1 MADNIT
7 GRDFSNASVTLATKE
22 IAAGIH
28 AGKFVLIDPTTPANN
43 QAVSATG
50 AAKVDGSSVTQPISA
65 TALPLPAGA
74 STETTLAALNI
85 KTPALGIA
93 APSASSPVTLP
104 NDVVVG
110 AAASIAAVN
119 IDLLTGGASGWLDV
133 SNYHAATILIV
144 MGAGISAGAYFFEQT
159 NDTAAA
165 PNGVP
170 WAVEE
175 TTVLTPTPNIAA
187 INAVAST
194 SRMFGG
200 PIQCKFVRARAST
213 AFVGGTIQAVGVFSQ
228 LPYMRMVQ
236 TIHQATAANL
246 NFTLAGGGLGA
257 SANLIG
263 DVGVQYR
270 ASATG
275 GATVAKILSAASTN
289 ATSVKATSG
298 RVVGYHLTNTTAA
311 IKYFR
316 LYNLA
321 VAPTV
326 GTSAPL
332 SVIPISANSSAIV
345 SIPGGIAFATG
356 ISYAITGAAADLDAT
371 AVAANDVVGS
381 IFYA

>member
-1 MADNIT
+1 MTDNVT
-7 GRDFSNASVTLATKE
+7 GRDFSGASIILATKD
-22 IAAGIH
+22 IGGSIH
-28 AGKFVLIDPTTPANN
+28 AGKLVLIDPTTPANI
-43 QAVSATG
+43 QAISATG
-50 AAKVDGSSVTQPISA
+50 AAKVDGSSVIQPVSA
-65 TALPLPAGA
+65 VALPLPAGA
-74 STETTLAALNI
+74 STETTLAALNV
-85 KTPALGIA
+85 KTPALGVA
-93 APSASSPVTLP
+93 APSASSPITLP

-110 AAASIAAVN
+110 AAASIAAIN

-144 MGAGISAGAYFFEQT
+144 MGTGITAGAYFFEQT
-159 NDTAAA
+159 NDTAAS

-194 SRMFGG
+194 TRMFGG
-200 PIQCKFVRARAST
+200 PIQCKFVRVRVST
-213 AFVGGTIQAVGVFSQ
+213 ALVGGTVQAIAVFSQ

-236 TIHQATAANL
+236 TVHQAAGGNL
-246 NFTLAGGGLGA
+246 NASIAQISAGTGLT
-257 SANLIG
+257 N
-263 DVGVQYR
+263 DVGIQYR

-275 GATVAKILSAASTN
+275 GATVAKILSAATTN
-289 ATSVKATSG
+289 ATSVKATPG

-332 SVIPISANSSAIV
+332 SVIPISANSSAIY

-381 IFYA
+381 VFYA